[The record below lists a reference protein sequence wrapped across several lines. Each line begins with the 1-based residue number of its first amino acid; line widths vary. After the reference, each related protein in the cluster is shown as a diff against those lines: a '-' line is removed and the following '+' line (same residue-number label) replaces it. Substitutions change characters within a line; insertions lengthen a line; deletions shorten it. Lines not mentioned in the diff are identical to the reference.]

1 MKRLESNEGPPR
13 EHLLISYASEDWVFA
28 DWLALKLASEGYEV
42 WYDRLKLLG
51 GESYP
56 RDTTKAIRN
65 QTFRVIA
72 LLSRNSIAKLD
83 PVKER
88 TLALNI
94 AKERNIDFLIPL
106 SLLPA
111 YRRNPPR
118 ANAHKRLS
126 RAFAT
131 RHLIMSS
138 SLRSITA
145 VFHVA
150 PPATAIPTHIHEQP
164 ATVLSL
170 ALADSVQL
178 IGGQQ
183 LRC

>member
-1 MKRLESNEGPPR
+1 MKPLESNEGPPR

-28 DWLALKLASEGYEV
+28 DWLALELASEGYEV

-94 AKERNIDFLIPL
+94 AKEGNIDFLIPL

-118 ANAHKRLS
+118 ANAHKRSIESVCNASFDNVVEPSLDYHSLS
-126 RAFAT
+126 CRT
-131 RHLIMSS
+131 
-138 SLRSITA
+138 TCDC
-145 VFHVA
+145 
-150 PPATAIPTHIHEQP
+150 
-164 ATVLSL
+164 
-170 ALADSVQL
+170 DSDSYP
-178 IGGQQ
+178 
-183 LRC
+183 

>member
-1 MKRLESNEGPPR
+1 
-13 EHLLISYASEDWVFA
+13 
-28 DWLALKLASEGYEV
+28 
-42 WYDRLKLLG
+42 LLG

-72 LLSRNSIAKLD
+72 FLSRNSIAELD
-83 PVKER
+83 PVEER
-88 TLALNI
+88 TLAFNM

-106 SLLPA
+106 SLLQLIGGILQELMLT
-111 YRRNPPR
+111 NG
-118 ANAHKRLS
+118 LS

-138 SLRSITA
+138 SLSSITT
-145 VFHVA
+145 VFHVT